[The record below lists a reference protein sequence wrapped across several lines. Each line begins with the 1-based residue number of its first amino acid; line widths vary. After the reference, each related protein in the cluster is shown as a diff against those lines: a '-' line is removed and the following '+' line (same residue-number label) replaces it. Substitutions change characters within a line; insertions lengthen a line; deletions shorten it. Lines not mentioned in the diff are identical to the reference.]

1 MRVPVQRGLIK
12 VRAGEQAGRTTSE
25 RGDPVEGVWNGFEAG
40 RMGCSEQLIAIPR
53 QADSPCDLA
62 LNMAIVAESEPW
74 KSVT

>member
-12 VRAGEQAGRTTSE
+12 ARAGEQRGYTTSE
-25 RGDPVEGVWNGFEAG
+25 RGDPVEVVWDDFEAG
-40 RMGCSEQLIAIPR
+40 RVGCSEQLIAIPR

-62 LNMAIVAESEPW
+62 LNIAIVSISQVR

>member
-12 VRAGEQAGRTTSE
+12 VRAGEQAGYTTSE
-25 RGDPVEGVWNGFEAG
+25 RGDPVEVVWNGFETG

-53 QADSPCDLA
+53 QANLPFNLA
-62 LNMAIVAESEPW
+62 LNTVIVAESELG